1 MESRIDILNELTAL
15 SPAIAAIQNH
25 NVFTVPAGYF
35 DRLAESIVMN
45 VTADTG
51 KLFSAITQTTPPAV
65 PAGYFDS
72 LADTILHKI
81 KAQETAAVELKELSP
96 LLHSIP
102 KNNLFTVPQGYFES
116 LSENVL
122 SKVAVEDNAAELKE
136 LSPMLYSIQNENV
149 FTVPQGYFESLSEN
163 VLSKVA
169 VEGNAAAELKELSP
183 MLYSIQN
190 ENVFTVPKGY
200 FESLSENVLSKVA
213 VEDNAAAEL
222 KELSPMLY
230 AIQNENIFTV
240 PRGYFESLPA
250 AILNQVQA
258 SPAKLVT
265 MKSRRTFSVIKYAV
279 AAIFTGAMALGV
291 YKFIAGSESN
301 RIIPVVANVPDYKT
315 INKTIKN
322 VDEELAKVSDDDII
336 KYLQANGSDVDAA
349 LVANTMDEKEL
360 PTQDDYLTDD
370 KALDKYLDN
379 VDIKELN
386 N

>member
-102 KNNLFTVPQGYFES
+102 KNNLFTVPQ
-116 LSENVL
+116 
-122 SKVAVEDNAAELKE
+122 
-136 LSPMLYSIQNENV
+136 
-149 FTVPQGYFESLSEN
+149 
-163 VLSKVA
+163 
-169 VEGNAAAELKELSP
+169 
-183 MLYSIQN
+183 
-190 ENVFTVPKGY
+190 GY